1 MLRTHE
7 NSDVFNTQ
15 YIWYLPQKSKYP
27 LFLLQINIDCA
38 GLSVTWLPYVRA
50 ARTEDEQ
57 NMEAYTK
64 NGHIYY
70 RTLRIIKAGEE
81 LLVWY
86 SKDFSQILGI
96 PSFKKQ
102 VNQGE
107 SLITC

>member
-1 MLRTHE
+1 MLK
-7 NSDVFNTQ
+7 V
-15 YIWYLPQKSKYP
+15 

-102 VNQGE
+102 VNHGE
-107 SLITC
+107 PLVTFVN